1 MTGSPIDGA
10 EEAEEDLN
18 DLVARKN
25 FLRMQDWE
33 YNNSVLDRLLSKAVI
48 LVLSVFSKASTSAFV
63 YTWLFV

>member
-63 YTWLFV
+63 YT